1 MWMTSIVS
9 VADMSL
15 TLAVLLVGALA
26 LPLIGTIVLMGAG
39 KRLGHGSQRRRL
51 AIVLAG
57 IATLSL
63 LGLLAYQDY
72 ELHLPVWLPSAGPMS
87 LHLGGLGGQAAL
99 ATSTLLLL
107 GMLLSPPDGRTSW
120 ALLLTALS
128 AANISFLAGDFLT
141 RYVAL
146 EILGLG
152 IALAPLAEGLRNGMR
167 KAKEIYLFLRL
178 GDVGLLIAILA
189 LMEASGTL
197 VIADALDAGARLS
210 GAPLGWVVGGMLTAV
225 WVKTG
230 AWPFYRWQAAA
241 DGLSPLTGAWLYG
254 VAMPNL
260 GLYLLY
266 RITPLLA
273 LNPLFGTLTLGLSCI
288 GILAV
293 TGQLLGRR
301 SWSRFPVHMN
311 AALGCVALGIAA
323 TERQGVLAW
332 LLLIATP
339 LRLAVWLTTRR
350 QPSRTEPA
358 PSAVRHTSPE
368 DWLLRLARAVNL
380 FVEDRI
386 LQQGVLKLW
395 RAVMGTARLFYRLS
409 ERDTVVLWRAV
420 MSTAR
425 LFYRLGERD
434 TVELWRATVGT
445 ALLWYR
451 PRERDR
457 DTLLVRA
464 TARSALSISEWLQR
478 NHTGRLR
485 RNLQW
490 VVLGLI
496 AIATFVAA
504 DGW

>member
-1 MWMTSIVS
+1 MTSIVS
-9 VADMSL
+9 AADIGL
-15 TLAVLLVGALA
+15 TLAALLVGALA

-39 KRLGHGSQRRRL
+39 ERLGHASQRRRL
-51 AIVLAG
+51 ATLLAG

-72 ELHLPVWLPSAGPMS
+72 EVLLHVWLPSAGPMS
-87 LHLGGLGGQAAL
+87 LHLGGLGGRAAL

-107 GMLLSPPDGRTSW
+107 GLLFSPPADRTSW
-120 ALLLTALS
+120 ALLLIALS

-152 IALAPLAEGLRNGMR
+152 IALAPVAEGLRNGMR
-167 KAKEIYLFLRL
+167 KAKEVYLFLRL
-178 GDVGLLIAILA
+178 GDVGLLIAILV
-189 LMEASGTL
+189 LMEAGGTL

-210 GAPLGWVVGGMLTAV
+210 EAPLGWVVGGMLTAV

-230 AWPFYRWQAAA
+230 AWPFHRWQAAA

-273 LNPLFGTLTLGLSCI
+273 LNPLFGTLTLGIACI

-293 TGQLLGRR
+293 TRQLVVGR
-301 SWSRFPVHMN
+301 SWSQLPVHMN

-323 TERQGVLAW
+323 TGRQDVLAW
-332 LLLIATP
+332 LLLIGTP
-339 LRLAVWLTTRR
+339 LRLAVWLTVRGR
-350 QPSRTEPA
+350 PSRTAPA
-358 PSAVRHTSPE
+358 AGTNGQTSPE

-380 FVEDRI
+380 AIEDRI
-386 LQQGVLKLW
+386 LQQGVVKLWDAVVGTAHFWYSIGERDGASPW
-395 RAVMGTARLFYRLS
+395 RAVVGTAHVWYR
-409 ERDTVVLWRAV
+409 V
-420 MSTAR
+420 
-425 LFYRLGERD
+425 GERD
-434 TVELWRATVGT
+434 GVSHIMRT
-445 ALLWYR
+445 
-451 PRERDR
+451 
-457 DTLLVRA
+457 
-464 TARSALSISEWLQR
+464 TARSALSISYWLQSS
-478 NHTGRLR
+478 HTGRLR

-490 VVLGLI
+490 VVLGTV
-496 AIATFVAA
+496 AIVTFVVVT
-504 DGW
+504 GW

>member
-1 MWMTSIVS
+1 MTSIVS
-9 VADMSL
+9 VADIGL
-15 TLAVLLVGALA
+15 TLAALLVGALA
-26 LPLIGTIVLMGAG
+26 LPLIGTSVLVGAG
-39 KRLGHGSQRRRL
+39 KRLGHAAQRARL
-51 AIVLAG
+51 ATLVVG

-99 ATSTLLLL
+99 ATSALLLL
-107 GMLLSPPDGRTSW
+107 GLLLSPPAGRASR

-167 KAKEIYLFLRL
+167 KAKETYLFLRL
-178 GDVGLLIAILA
+178 GDVGLLIAILV
-189 LMEASGTL
+189 LMEAGGTL
-197 VIADALDAGARLS
+197 AIADALDAGARLS

-230 AWPFYRWQAAA
+230 AWPFHRWQAAA

-254 VAMPNL
+254 LAMPNL

-273 LNPLFGTLTLGLSCI
+273 LNPLFEQLTLGLSCI

-293 TGQLLGRR
+293 TGGLLGGR
-301 SWSRFPVHMN
+301 SRSQPPVHMN

-323 TERQGVLAW
+323 MGRQDVLAW

-339 LRLAVWLTTRR
+339 LRLAVWLTLRG

-358 PSAVRHTSPE
+358 AGTSGQSSPE
-368 DWLLRLARAVNL
+368 DWLLRMAQAVNL
-380 FVEDRI
+380 VVEDRI
-386 LQQGVLKLW
+386 LQQGVVKLW
-395 RAVMGTARLFYRLS
+395 HAVVGTAHFWYS
-409 ERDTVVLWRAV
+409 V
-420 MSTAR
+420 
-425 LFYRLGERD
+425 GERD
-434 TVELWRATVGT
+434 GVSQVMRT
-445 ALLWYR
+445 
-451 PRERDR
+451 
-457 DTLLVRA
+457 
-464 TARSALSISEWLQR
+464 TARSALSISYWLQR
-478 NHTGRLR
+478 SHTGRLR

-490 VVLGLI
+490 VVLGLV
-496 AIATFVAA
+496 AIVTFVAA
-504 DGW
+504 IGW

>member
-1 MWMTSIVS
+1 MTSIVS
-9 VADMSL
+9 VADISL
-15 TLAVLLVGALA
+15 TLAALLVGALA
-26 LPLIGTIVLMGAG
+26 LPLIGTLVLVGAG
-39 KRLGHGSQRRRL
+39 KRLGHGLQRARL
-51 AIVLAG
+51 ATLVAG

-63 LGLLAYQDY
+63 LGLLAYQDH
-72 ELHLPVWLPSAGPMS
+72 ELHLPVWLPPAGPMS

-107 GMLLSPPDGRTSW
+107 GMLVSPPAGRTSR

-178 GDVGLLIAILA
+178 GDVGLLIAILV

-197 VIADALDAGARLS
+197 VIADSLNAGARLS

-230 AWPFYRWQAAA
+230 AWPFHRWQAAA

-273 LNPLFGTLTLGLSCI
+273 LNPLFGQLTLGLSCI
-288 GILAV
+288 GILAI
-293 TGQLLGRR
+293 TGQLLGGRFR
-301 SWSRFPVHMN
+301 SQLPVHVN

-323 TERQGVLAW
+323 TGRQGVLAW

-339 LRLAVWLTTRR
+339 LRLAVWLAMRG
-350 QPSRTEPA
+350 QPSRTEVA
-358 PSAVRHTSPE
+358 AGTIGQGSPE
-368 DWLLRLARAVNL
+368 EWLLRLARAVNL

-386 LQQGVLKLW
+386 LQQGAVRLW
-395 RAVMGTARLFYRLS
+395 RAVMGTARVFYR
-409 ERDTVVLWRAV
+409 
-420 MSTAR
+420 MS
-425 LFYRLGERD
+425 ERD
-434 TVELWRATVGT
+434 TVELWRATMSTARVFYRVG
-445 ALLWYR
+445 
-451 PRERDR
+451 ERDG
-457 DTLLVRA
+457 DTLLIRA
-464 TARSALSISEWLQR
+464 TAGSALSISAWLQR
-478 NHTGRLR
+478 HHTGRLR

-496 AIATFVAA
+496 AIVTFVAA
-504 DGW
+504 AGW

>member
-1 MWMTSIVS
+1 MTSIVS
-9 VADMSL
+9 VADIGL

-26 LPLIGTIVLMGAG
+26 LPLIGTLVLVGAG
-39 KRLGHGSQRRRL
+39 KRLGHSPQRARL
-51 AIVLAG
+51 ATVLAG

-72 ELHLPVWLPSAGPMS
+72 EVLLHVWLPSAGPMS

-107 GMLLSPPDGRTSW
+107 GMLLSPPHSRTSW

-152 IALAPLAEGLRNGMR
+152 IALAPVAEALRNGMR
-167 KAKEIYLFLRL
+167 KAKEVYLFLRL
-178 GDVGLLIAILA
+178 GDVGLLIAILV
-189 LMEASGTL
+189 LMEAGDTL
-197 VIADALDAGARLS
+197 VIADALDAGTRLS

-230 AWPFYRWQAAA
+230 AWPFHHWQAAA

-273 LNPLFGTLTLGLSCI
+273 LNPLFGQLTLGLSCI

-293 TGQLLGRR
+293 TGRLLGGR
-301 SWSRFPVHMN
+301 SRSQVPVQMN
-311 AALGCVALGIAA
+311 AVLGCVALGIAA
-323 TERQGVLAW
+323 TGHQGVLPW

-339 LRLAVWLTTRR
+339 LRLAVWLAMRG
-350 QPSRTEPA
+350 QPSRPEPA
-358 PSAVRHTSPE
+358 AGTIGQTSPE

-380 FVEDRI
+380 LVEDRI
-386 LQQGVLKLW
+386 LRQGVLKLW

-409 ERDTVVLWRAV
+409 ERDTV
-420 MSTAR
+420 
-425 LFYRLGERD
+425 
-434 TVELWRATVGT
+434 ELWRATMGT
-445 ALLWYR
+445 ARVFYR
-451 PRERDR
+451 VGERDG

-464 TARSALSISEWLQR
+464 TARSALSISDWLQR

-485 RNLQW
+485 KNLQW
-490 VVLGLI
+490 VVLGFI
-496 AIATFVAA
+496 AIVTFVAA
-504 DGW
+504 AGW

>member
-1 MWMTSIVS
+1 MTSIVS

-15 TLAVLLVGALA
+15 TLAALLVGALA
-26 LPLIGTIVLMGAG
+26 IPLIGTIVLVGAG
-39 KRLGHGSQRRRL
+39 TRLGHGPQQRRL
-51 AIVLAG
+51 AMVLAG

-99 ATSTLLLL
+99 ATSTLLQFGLL
-107 GMLLSPPDGRTSW
+107 LAPPDGRTSW
-120 ALLLTALS
+120 ALLLTALC

-152 IALAPLAEGLRNGMR
+152 IALAPLAEGLRDGMR

-178 GDVGLLIAILA
+178 GDVGLLIAILI
-189 LMEASGTL
+189 LMEAGDTL
-197 VIADALDAGARLS
+197 VIADALGAGARLS

-230 AWPFYRWQAAA
+230 AWPFHRWQAAA

-266 RITPLLA
+266 RITPLLT
-273 LNPLFGTLTLGLSCI
+273 LNPLFGRLTLGLSCI

-293 TGQLLGRR
+293 TGRLLGGR
-301 SWSRFPVHMN
+301 SWSQLPVHMN

-323 TERQGVLAW
+323 TGRQGVLPW

-339 LRLAVWLTTRR
+339 LRLGVWLASQRLHL
-350 QPSRTEPA
+350 RTEPA
-358 PSAVRHTSPE
+358 PNTIGQHSPE

-386 LQQGVLKLW
+386 LQQGAVRLW
-395 RAVMGTARLFYRLS
+395 RALMGTARLFYRLS
-409 ERDTVVLWRAV
+409 ERDTV
-420 MSTAR
+420 
-425 LFYRLGERD
+425 
-434 TVELWRATVGT
+434 ELWRATMGT
-445 ALLWYR
+445 ARVFYR
-451 PRERDR
+451 VGERDG
-457 DTLLVRA
+457 DTLLIRA
-464 TARSALSISEWLQR
+464 TARSALAISDWLQR

-496 AIATFVAA
+496 AVVTFVAA
-504 DGW
+504 TGW